1 MQPQAVPAPKS
12 FAMPTINESREQDWY
27 MQRRFLDSENNSC
40 PILPVTGVH
49 PRTPT
54 QLETRIVMD
63 LKQIAATFL
72 TMALAATPAFAA
84 KSGAVARG
92 GPAAGA
98 PVAPAAPVDPGAAPA
113 APAAPAV
120 PAARPA
126 RGGGHPAPA

>member
-1 MQPQAVPAPKS
+1 MGPDPPRRGIAPKS
-12 FAMPTINESREQDWY
+12 FATSAVNESPEHIGTWR
-27 MQRRFLDSENNSC
+27 RRFLDSESNCC
-40 PILPVTGVH
+40 PIRRATGVH

-98 PVAPAAPVDPGAAPA
+98 PVAPAAPADPA
-113 APAAPAV
+113 
-120 PAARPA
+120 
-126 RGGGHPAPA
+126 